1 MHVEWYYGDFS
12 DGEAVSPSSTTILRL
27 LKNAPRLALFCVHKI
42 KKVSRK
48 CCGKVVKK
56 L

>member
-1 MHVEWYYGDFS
+1 
-12 DGEAVSPSSTTILRL
+12 
-27 LKNAPRLALFCVHKI
+27 LALFCVHKI

-48 CCGKVVKK
+48 SCGKVVKK

>member
-1 MHVEWYYGDFS
+1 
-12 DGEAVSPSSTTILRL
+12 
-27 LKNAPRLALFCVHKI
+27 LALFCVHKI